1 MTDPNTPQ
9 AIVFLFK
16 AGNTLDVAV
25 ENSPAP
31 HGFSLENSERGAEQL
46 AEKLVPLR
54 DMTRAPCFCVGVAP
68 GANFEGVLAEELTSA
83 PVPIFMVAR
92 EVLAE
97 FAKRNGLS
105 AENAQSLLL
114 AYREQLPK
122 ADGAT

>member
-1 MTDPNTPQ
+1 MTDQSTPQ
-9 AIVFLFK
+9 AIAFLFK
-16 AGNTLDVAV
+16 AGNALDVAV
-25 ENSPAP
+25 ESSPAP

-68 GANFEGVLAEELTSA
+68 GAKFEGVLAEELTSA
-83 PVPIFMVAR
+83 PVPIYMMAQ
-92 EVLAE
+92 EVLAD
-97 FAKRNGLS
+97 FTRRNGLS

-122 ADGAT
+122 VGGAI